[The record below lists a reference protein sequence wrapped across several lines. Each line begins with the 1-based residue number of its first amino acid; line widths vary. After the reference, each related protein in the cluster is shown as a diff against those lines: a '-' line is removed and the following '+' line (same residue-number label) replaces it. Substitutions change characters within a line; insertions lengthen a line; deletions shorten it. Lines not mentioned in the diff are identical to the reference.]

1 MIAVKEDIMR
11 LNAPK
16 KWVWWLSLILVVVSI
31 VGYFVSI
38 PFVTTYKFWIMG
50 VAWLLVFLGT
60 CLKGF

>member
-1 MIAVKEDIMR
+1 MR

-38 PFVTTYKFWIMG
+38 PFVTTYKFWILG
-50 VAWLLVFLGT
+50 VGWLLVFLGT
-60 CLKGF
+60 FLKGF